1 MSLSEHEPVG
11 AGHTAD
17 TYLAVYRFH
26 YVCCGSTCE
35 FQLLLVHLTLS

>member
-1 MSLSEHEPVG
+1 MSLSEHEPEG

-26 YVCCGSTCE
+26 HFCCS
-35 FQLLLVHLTLS
+35 SA